1 MTYEKQVEQFINQF
15 DLTHAVTTDI
25 NYMYSYRRSDEYLS
39 YFRKDLTIFINQ
51 INRRFYGRQT
61 SKINYSKELPIII
74 PIIENLNNKFQ
85 PLHFHF
91 ALGNLRE
98 DKFTKD
104 EIISKI
110 KSSWKNTIFH
120 ELSDSKSI
128 IVKEISN
135 KTRWTNYITKEL
147 KYKNNECVLFDM
159 IQTSKLVN

>member
-15 DLTHAVTTDI
+15 DLTHAVTSDI
-25 NYMYSYRRSDEYLS
+25 NYVYSYRRCDEYLS

-51 INRRFYGRQT
+51 LNRRFYGRQT
-61 SKINYSKELPIII
+61 SKINYSKELPTII
-74 PIIENLNNKFQ
+74 PIIENLNNRFQ

-104 EIISKI
+104 EIIENIKVSWSKT
-110 KSSWKNTIFH
+110 KFH
-120 ELSDSKSI
+120 ELSNSKSI
-128 IVKEISN
+128 VVKEITD
-135 KTRWTNYITKEL
+135 KTRWSNYITKEL
-147 KYKNNECVLFDM
+147 KYKNSECVLFDM